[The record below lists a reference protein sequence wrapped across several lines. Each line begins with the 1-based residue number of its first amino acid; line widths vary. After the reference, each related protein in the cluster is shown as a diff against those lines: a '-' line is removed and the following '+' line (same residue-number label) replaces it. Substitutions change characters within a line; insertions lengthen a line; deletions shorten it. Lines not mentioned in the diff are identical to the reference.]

1 MTDAS
6 KALSPKV
13 VAGTAGAGAG
23 AITTTL
29 VTWVVGAAYSGDLDG
44 RGRGRPRAWRPRWP
58 ASRRRW
64 WRSSACGL
72 VVGVAFT
79 FIPAYFIT
87 DHLRIQGEVESVMKS
102 VDAHVEPAGPAVI
115 QDQYGAETAVEEV
128 SFSYAGER
136 GK

>member
-6 KALSPKV
+6 KSLSPKV

-23 AITTTL
+23 AIVTAL
-29 VTWVVGAAYSGDLDG
+29 VTWVVGAAYSGDWTAAGVETAL
-44 RGRGRPRAWRPRWP
+44 ASVP
-58 ASRRRW
+58 APLV
-64 WRSSACGL
+64 AFIGL

-87 DHLRIQGEVESVMKS
+87 DHLRETGAKIEALPGDLQGEVESV
-102 VDAHVEPAGPAVI
+102 VDSHAEPVADAEPPADI
-115 QDQYGAETAVEEV
+115 SSLTYT
-128 SFSYAGER
+128 GER